1 MPEIQLPDGTIAE
14 FPEGT
19 EPAVM
24 KAAIQKHLMTVGA
37 ERSVAGAEVGQQ
49 ARSEAIDPTSMLQ
62 NMGQAAMIDSEGL
75 PAQAKGSAVG
85 GALGLAAIGAPTTLP
100 AAGRMALGMAGA
112 EVGSRYGGPIAARV
126 GLPPEVGEFGGG
138 LVGAFAPEAALA
150 RIAGRTAVNMALSA
164 RIAHTLNREA
174 PEAVQAAGKVLQF
187 GRASSSMPSEMAATM
202 PRMAPGASQAAK
214 ALEGAGLSPELAT
227 AEAGKMAGATGEV
240 SGNLPGVMTPA
251 GGTPA
256 LKMPAISLA
265 EDIQAQVA
273 KLRASG
279 LSKSQITAAV
289 RETHNLEPGAAG
301 KVVDTIFEH
310 SGERVAATAEAL
322 PAGSR
327 VMPSPR
333 GGPAKPSM
341 GPARVPTSDADLQS
355 LLEQSIQAYKIK

>member
-240 SGNLPGVMTPA
+240 SGNLPGVVAP
-251 GGTPA
+251 

-279 LSKSQITAAV
+279 LSKPQITAAV
-289 RETHNLEPGAAG
+289 REAHNLEPGAAG
-301 KVVDTIFEH
+301 RVVDTIFEH
-310 SGERVAATAEAL
+310 SGARTAATAEAV

-327 VMPSPR
+327 VMPPYR
-333 GGPAKPSM
+333 GGKAQPSL
-341 GPARVPTSDADLQS
+341 GPARVPTSDKDLMS
-355 LLEQSIQAYKIK
+355 LLQGSIDAYKIK